1 MTFDLDPSLS
11 ISEPT
16 KWNNYHSE
24 TWDGLCATGQS
35 QSPIDIKTRETSG
48 LVMDD
53 FGLDQFSQ
61 WLYGGTIENNGH
73 TVKFSPNQEIEIK
86 SVCCSR
92 MDANNNNNI
101 MDKYFSQWFN

>member
-1 MTFDLDPSLS
+1 
-11 ISEPT
+11 
-16 KWNNYHSE
+16 
-24 TWDGLCATGQS
+24 
-35 QSPIDIKTRETSG
+35 
-48 LVMDD
+48 MDD

-92 MDANNNNNI
+92 MDANNT
-101 MDKYFSQWFN
+101 YA

>member
-1 MTFDLDPSLS
+1 MLINYI

-24 TWDGLCATGQS
+24 TSDGLCATGQA

-73 TVKFSPNQEIEIK
+73 TVKFTPNPNHEISIK
-86 SVCCSR
+86 SKSR
-92 MDANNNNNI
+92 I
-101 MDKYFSQWFN
+101 PI

>member
-1 MTFDLDPSLS
+1 MLINYI

-24 TWDGLCATGQS
+24 TWEGLCATGQA

-61 WLYGGTIENNGH
+61 WQYGGTIENNGNTLNTLARINMVLRRNPDNLAAH
-73 TVKFSPNQEIEIK
+73 AVFD
-86 SVCCSR
+86 CFLCF
-92 MDANNNNNI
+92 NI
-101 MDKYFSQWFN
+101 